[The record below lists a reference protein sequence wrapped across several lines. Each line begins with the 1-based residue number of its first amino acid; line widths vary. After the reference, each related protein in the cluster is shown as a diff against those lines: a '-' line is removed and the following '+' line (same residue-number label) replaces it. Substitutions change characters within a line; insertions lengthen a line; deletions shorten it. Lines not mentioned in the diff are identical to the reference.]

1 MFGTGGRGQRAPPA
15 KTARSGKEVDSRRA
29 RAAAQIPDGSARWKF
44 GNILVKSRQWFR
56 AHGSAPSDS
65 ATSSAA
71 AARAPYTLNPATFTI
86 GTTSATATVSNVSMT
101 STTPSTSVAA
111 PPASIRSE
119 FLRTLLERGFLHQC
133 TDLEALDAAA
143 ATGPIT
149 GYIGFDA
156 TADSLHVG
164 SLIQIMM
171 LRHMQRTG
179 HRPVVLMGGGTTKIG
194 DPSGKDKSRRLLSN
208 EQIAANIAGIR
219 RVFERFLDFDGD
231 AALMV
236 DNSDWLDALHY
247 IPFLREYGRHFS
259 VNRMLGFESVKQ
271 RLDREQPLSFLE
283 FNYMVLQAYDFLEL
297 GRRHG
302 CRLQMGGS
310 DQWGNIVCGVELG
323 RRAAGLDL
331 YGLTSPLLATASGA
345 KMGKTADG
353 TVWLNSDRFSPY
365 EYWQYWQYWRNTEDA
380 DVGRFLRLF
389 TELPL
394 DEIARLEA
402 LEGAEINEAK
412 AILATEATA
421 LCHGREAAETAE
433 ETARRTFG
441 LPGQPMEAVTAEGQ
455 ATLTAEG
462 QRTLTLGLP
471 TTEIPRARLDAG
483 APVYDLLREA
493 GLAKS
498 NSEARRLIR
507 GGGARVND
515 ERFRDETGTVGP
527 SDLTDEGVIK
537 LSAGR
542 KRHALV
548 RPV

>member
-1 MFGTGGRGQRAPPA
+1 MTL
-15 KTARSGKEVDSRRA
+15 TAAS
-29 RAAAQIPDGSARWKF
+29 
-44 GNILVKSRQWFR
+44 
-56 AHGSAPSDS
+56 
-65 ATSSAA
+65 
-71 AARAPYTLNPATFTI
+71 
-86 GTTSATATVSNVSMT
+86 VSLQ
-101 STTPSTSVAA
+101 
-111 PPASIRSE
+111 SE
-119 FLRTLLERGFLHQC
+119 FLRTLVERGYVHQC

-143 ATGPIT
+143 LSGRIT

-164 SLIQIMM
+164 SLVQIML

-179 HRPVVLMGGGTTKIG
+179 HRPIVLMGGGTTKVG
-194 DPSGKDKSRRLLSN
+194 DPSGRDKSRQLLS
-208 EQIAANIAGIR
+208 QQRIDSNIAGIR
-219 RVFERFLDFDGD
+219 RVFERFLDFEGAD

-236 DNSDWLDALHY
+236 DNSEWLDALHY

-259 VNRMLGFESVKQ
+259 VNRMLGFESVKL

-297 GRRHG
+297 GRRHD

-323 RRAAGLDL
+323 RRATGLEL
-331 YGLTSPLLATASGA
+331 YGLTSPLLTVASGA
-345 KMGKTADG
+345 KMGKTAAG
-353 TVWLNSDRFSPY
+353 AVWLNPDRFSPY
-365 EYWQYWQYWRNTEDA
+365 EYWQYWRNTEDA

-421 LCHGREAAETAE
+421 LCHGREAAGGAA

-441 LPGQPMEAVTAEGQ
+441 PEAGAGRL
-455 ATLTAEG
+455 AD
-462 QRTLTLGLP
+462 GLP
-471 TTEIPRARLDAG
+471 TIEIPRARLDEGVA
-483 APVYDLLREA
+483 VCDLMREA
-493 GLAKS
+493 GLVKS

-515 ERFRDETGTVGP
+515 EAVRDETGTVGP
-527 SDLTDEGVIK
+527 DDLTPEGAIK

-548 RPV
+548 RPA